1 MSKKINEI
9 SNLAKTFA
17 IYVATRAA
25 LSNSDKIKKALG
37 FKDADPASDAAMRD
51 LKKAQDKLAKQFEKK
66 LKKMDP
72 EKRDRILKRGEKIR
86 KIAGME

>member
-1 MSKKINEI
+1 
-9 SNLAKTFA
+9 
-17 IYVATRAA
+17 
-25 LSNSDKIKKALG
+25 
-37 FKDADPASDAAMRD
+37 MRD

>member
-37 FKDADPASDAAMRD
+37 FKDTDPASDAAMRD

-66 LKKMDP
+66 LKNMDP